1 METLIEVKGLAKSF
15 GKQLVLKNVNFRVNT
30 GEIIGL
36 LGPNGAGKTTFI
48 RLLNGVI
55 KPDAGTILV
64 NGMDPAIDGD
74 GIRKIS
80 GIVTESAGLY
90 HQLSGKENLEFFADL
105 YGVKEKDRA
114 EELLRLFD
122 LEAHQHKQVGKYST
136 GMRKRLALAKALL
149 HKPEILFLDEP
160 TNGLDP
166 DGIEQVLSYLKKY
179 NEETGTTI
187 IICSHVLHQLEKIC
201 DSFAFIEQGTIAEQG
216 TLEEL
221 EDKYVGVLTVNVSTT
236 FQPLHETFLGF
247 PCRPASGSMVA
258 FDLPSKHAVPELLQG
273 LLKTDAVFSVI
284 PANNDLQ
291 SIYFQVRGKANGI
304 IHQQSAH

>member
-1 METLIEVKGLAKSF
+1 METLIEVNGLAKSF
-15 GKQLVLKNVNFRVNT
+15 GKQLVLKNVNFRVKK

-55 KPDAGTILV
+55 KSDSGLV
-64 NGMDPAIDGD
+64 RVKGLDPAQNGD
-74 GIRKIS
+74 EIRKIS

-90 HQLSGKENLEFFADL
+90 HQLSGKENLEFFAGL
-105 YGVKEKDRA
+105 YGVKDKGRVEG
-114 EELLRLFD
+114 LLELFD
-122 LEAHQHKQVGKYST
+122 LKEHQHKQAGKYST

-216 TLEEL
+216 TLAEL
-221 EDKYVGVLTVNVSTT
+221 EEKYVEVLTVNVNTT
-236 FQPLHETFLGF
+236 FQPAQGEFLGY
-247 PCRPASGSMVA
+247 PCRIISGNMVA
-258 FDLPSKHAVPELLQG
+258 FDLPSKHAIPELLQG
-273 LLKTDAVFSVI
+273 LLQTDPIFSVI

-291 SIYFQVRGKANGI
+291 SIYFQVRRKFNGI
-304 IHQQSAH
+304 VHQ